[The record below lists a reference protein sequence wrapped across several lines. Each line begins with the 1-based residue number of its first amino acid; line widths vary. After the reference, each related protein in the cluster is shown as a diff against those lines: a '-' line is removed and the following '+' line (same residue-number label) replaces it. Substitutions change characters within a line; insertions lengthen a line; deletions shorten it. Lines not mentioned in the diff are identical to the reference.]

1 MRTVSE
7 HEYTTYPRRFATYK
21 WYKPLLVGAMF
32 IVFLLICITAV
43 DLISKAAFG
52 SIVTDTGYDDM
63 DFFTAAGAFSNG
75 AKAAVVIPCL
85 ILAALI
91 VKDRPVSSYWSS
103 MGGWRWKVFL
113 KTIAVSFVILG
124 IPTIAKLLAE
134 GRTDAMKFTLGGI
147 IILTLLVPLQGIG
160 EEMLFRGYLT
170 QTVSSWFMLPA
181 AGIIFQILLFSLVHP
196 YNIIGVV
203 EIAVSALIYALV
215 TVCSKGIE
223 AASALHIINNI
234 SEIYMAGFG
243 FGKITAEQTVPSIAF
258 NLGLKVL
265 FFLFILYAG
274 KKLHWFDEL
283 QKDDVTE
290 YNAKHQK
297 HPA

>member
-113 KTIAVSFVILG
+113 KTFAAAFIIAG
-124 IPTIAKLLAE
+124 IPTIVAFALKGKSGDIRFTVGGFIIMALLIP
-134 GRTDAMKFTLGGI
+134 F
-147 IILTLLVPLQGIG
+147 QGIG
-160 EEMLFRGYLT
+160 EELVYRSYIM
-170 QTVSSWFMLPA
+170 QTVSSWFKIP
-181 AGIIFQILLFSLVHP
+181 LLGLIVQTVLFALVHP
-196 YNIIGVV
+196 YNVIGRIEII
-203 EIAVSALIYALV
+203 VSAVIYALLCIV
-215 TVCSKGIE
+215 VKGIE
-223 AASALHIINNI
+223 AASALHIVNNMT
-234 SEIYMAGFG
+234 EIFMAGFA
-243 FGKITAEQTVPSIAF
+243 FGSITAEQTVPDVVR
-258 NLGLKVL
+258 NL
-265 FFLFILYAG
+265 FFKIVFAAFIIFAE
-274 KKLHWFDEL
+274 KKLHWFDDV
-283 QKDDVTE
+283 KYDDVAAF
-290 YNAKHQK
+290 NAKYK
-297 HPA
+297 

>member
-21 WYKPLLVGAMF
+21 WYKPLLVGVWF
-32 IVFLLICITAV
+32 IVFGLICVTAV
-43 DLISKAAFG
+43 DLISKAVFG

-75 AKAAVVIPCL
+75 AKAAIVIPCL
-85 ILAALI
+85 LLATLI

-103 MGGWRWKVFL
+103 MGGWRWNVFL
-113 KTIAVSFVILG
+113 KTIAACFLILG
-124 IPTIAKLLAE
+124 IPTIVMLLAE
-134 GRTDAMKFTLGGI
+134 GRTETMKFTLGGI
-147 IILTLLVPLQGIG
+147 IILTLLLPLQGIA
-160 EEMLFRGYLT
+160 EEILFRGYLT

-181 AGIIFQILLFSLVHP
+181 TGIIFQILLFAMSHP
-196 YNIIGVV
+196 YNIIGVA

-215 TVCSKGIE
+215 AVYTKGIE
-223 AASALHIINNI
+223 ASSALHIVNNM

-243 FGKITAEQTVPSIAF
+243 FGKITAEQTIPSAAF
-258 NLGLKVL
+258 NLGFKLL
-265 FFLFILYAG
+265 FFLFILYAS
-274 KKLHWFDEL
+274 KKLHWFDEV
-283 QKDDVTE
+283 QKDDITDF
-290 YNAKHQK
+290 NAKHQK